1 MIFLF
6 IAGLILLGV
15 FVFFRHPQFGASARG
30 ARLER
35 MQQSKHYKNGQFQNL
50 SPTPPLTKGS
60 SYGRVMYDFMFHRD
74 PRNKPGRTIPSVKTD
89 LQKLNPHEDILVWFG
104 HSSYFLQ
111 VSGKRFL
118 IDPVF
123 GGNASPLPGSNRSFV
138 GADIYLPA
146 DMPEIDYLLITH
158 DHYDHLDHRMLKE
171 LRPKIKQVVCGLGVG
186 AHFERWGY
194 SEPQIREMDWY
205 EEWKIGDSLTLRAM
219 PARHF
224 SGRSFKRNVTL
235 WCSYILQ
242 SPQLNLYLGGD
253 SGYDT
258 HFKQI
263 GEQYGPFDLALLD
276 NGQHNP
282 AWRAIHMFPD
292 EVLQAATDL
301 RAKKVLPGH
310 SGKFAMAMHAWD
322 EPLNSITRLNEMAG
336 HTLITPRIGEPVFLR
351 DSTQQFE
358 RWWESIQ

>member
-1 MIFLF
+1 M
-6 IAGLILLGV
+6 ILLIILVLLLLGAIL
-15 FVFFRHPQFGASARG
+15 FFRHPQFGASAKG
-30 ARLER
+30 ARLQR

-50 SPTPPLTKGS
+50 SETPALTKGS
-60 SYGRVMYDFMFHRD
+60 SYGRVLYDFMFHRD
-74 PRNKPGRTIPSVKTD
+74 PRNKPDRPIPSVKTD
-89 LQKLNPHEDILVWFG
+89 LKQLPATADVLVWFG

-111 VSGKRFL
+111 VAGKRFL

-123 GGNASPLPGSNRSFV
+123 GGNASPLPGSNRSFA
-138 GADIYLPA
+138 GSDIYTPD

-158 DHYDHLDHRMLKE
+158 DHYDHLDHRMLKQ
-171 LRPKIKQVVCGLGVG
+171 LRPKIKQVICGLGVG

-194 SEPQIREMDWY
+194 NPGLISELDWY
-205 EEWKIGDSLTLRAM
+205 EAQPLTVDITLRAM

-224 SGRSFKRNVTL
+224 SGRMFRRNATL

-242 SPQLNLYLGGD
+242 APGLNLYLGGD
-253 SGYDT
+253 SGYDS
-258 HFKQI
+258 HFKAI
-263 GEQYGPFDLALLD
+263 GDQYGPFDLALLD

-301 RAKKVLPGH
+301 RARKILPGH

-322 EPLNSITRLNEMAG
+322 EPLQTISALNKQAG
-336 HTLITPRIGEPVFLR
+336 HSLITPRIGEPVMLR
-351 DSTQQFE
+351 DANQPFDA
-358 RWWESIQ
+358 WWQ